1 MAGYRT
7 LRWLC
12 WTLIGFVVVS
22 AVLTLTLN
30 QNPFAQDV
38 PDSTDFVERLV
49 LYRGFD
55 RDVYVLALVSSLV
68 ALGVYLIAALL
79 GTALR
84 QLAPAG
90 AARDL
95 MAGVFV
101 IGGVIGIAAQLV
113 NIGVNTAAT
122 QTYCDCGYKTYE
134 VIGQAYALGVG
145 WTVQQWLAV
154 GAITIIG
161 VGAGMAGRVVDVS
174 RDWRLLSYLIA
185 VGLII
190 GAVLQVLDLG
200 PQASLVVGVVSGIA
214 VPIWA
219 FLLARSLR
227 SNPAPE
233 STPA

>member
-1 MAGYRT
+1 M
-7 LRWLC
+7 
-12 WTLIGFVVVS
+12 
-22 AVLTLTLN
+22 
-30 QNPFAQDV
+30 

-219 FLLARSLR
+219 FLLVRSLR